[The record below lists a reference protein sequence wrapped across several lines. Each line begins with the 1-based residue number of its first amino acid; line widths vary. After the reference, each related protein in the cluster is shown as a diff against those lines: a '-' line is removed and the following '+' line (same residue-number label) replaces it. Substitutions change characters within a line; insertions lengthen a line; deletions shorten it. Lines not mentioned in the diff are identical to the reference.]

1 MSPRPRP
8 AFTRTL
14 RPLLFGAVPAAW
26 LLLIP
31 ASAAAA
37 EAAATASVAASP
49 LIYIDTSFENA
60 SPVDWSFGDSSEVIV
75 NLMYDHQRGSPN
87 RAAGHIHFAV
97 EAPAGSQ
104 VRLILQRFDN
114 VWNGKPGS
122 PVSDRTVLRVS
133 TDGKSW
139 KPITA
144 RYDKTANQL
153 TVDLPM
159 TAERVF
165 VARLE
170 PYRLSDLDELKRR
183 IVGRPSVKIESIGR
197 TVEGRELEIIS
208 LGSPDAPNR
217 VLLRA
222 RAHPWETGG
231 NWVIEG
237 LIDRLLADAAEI
249 PDWKSRYQVHVMPLA
264 NKDGVARGRTRFN
277 SRGYDLNRQWEA
289 PADPLLAPENA
300 ALEAWL
306 ERMIASG
313 KRPGLAIDL
322 HNDEQGKLHLSRP
335 DEGGERYLAQ
345 MSRLEQLLRRHTWF
359 SEGATSPSFRN
370 PGTFGEGLWSRY
382 HIPACVL
389 ELNAN
394 HIYLE
399 RRRDDSQEPSGA
411 SPPAENANRPL
422 SGADSPQSNRIER
435 PADAELWRQMGEGLV
450 NVFFDFF
457 GGTGEERANR

>member
-1 MSPRPRP
+1 MPPRRQLAP
-8 AFTRTL
+8 
-14 RPLLFGAVPAAW
+14 AVPRCLQLFRVVAAAW
-26 LLLIP
+26 LLWLP
-31 ASAAAA
+31 GAAAA
-37 EAAATASVAASP
+37 GEDAAGAPPVASP

-60 SPVDWSFGDSSEVIV
+60 SPVDWSFGTSGEVYV

-87 RAAGHIHFAV
+87 RAAGHIFFAV
-97 EAPAGSQ
+97 EAPAGSN
-104 VRLILQRFDN
+104 VRLVLQRFDN

-122 PVSDRTVLRVS
+122 PVSDQTVLRVS
-133 TDGKSW
+133 ADGKSW
-139 KPITA
+139 KPIATQ
-144 RYDKTANQL
+144 YDKTANQL

-159 TAERVF
+159 PAGRVF

-170 PYRLSDLDELKRR
+170 PYRLSDLAELKRR
-183 IVGRPSVKIESIGR
+183 IADRPEMKIETIGR

-208 LGSPDAPNR
+208 LGSPNAPHR

-237 LIDRLLADAAEI
+237 LIDRLLADAAAA

-277 SRGYDLNRQWEA
+277 SRGYDLNRQWDA
-289 PADPLLAPENA
+289 PADPALAPENA

-306 ERMIASG
+306 ERMIAAG

-335 DEGGERYLAQ
+335 DNGANAYLAQ
-345 MSRLEQLLRRHTWF
+345 MSRLEELLRRHTWF
-359 SEGATSPSFRN
+359 SEGATAPSFRN
-370 PGTFGEGLWSRY
+370 PGSFGEGLWSRY

-394 HIYLE
+394 QIAKL
-399 RRRDDSQEPSGA
+399 QQ
-411 SPPAENANRPL
+411 PAN
-422 SGADSPQSNRIER
+422 
-435 PADAELWRQMGEGLV
+435 AELWRQLGAGLV
-450 NVFFDFF
+450 DVFFDFF
-457 GGTGEERANR
+457 ADTGEDRPNR